1 MLTRLKEEFIEY
13 TSDQSRA
20 NYSRKNEVFIEYLEK
35 ECGANEKNFRE
46 ILSSIGANKI
56 LDSIDF
62 YVHNYGIKYKSTVDN
77 YITALKS
84 FFIYLSNNYGINNST
99 FDSNKETF
107 NLDNMIRQKVKDLRL
122 NTTEMKEAI
131 SEKEFNN
138 LLKECD
144 LIIES
149 YDTYGYLNDTG
160 KYKAKTGDF
169 LSAIMIK
176 LVMFTGIKNKV
187 ILTINKNDYN
197 YDLNQIK
204 INGNWINLPNKLSY
218 DMKKYFKVR
227 EQILKFNNIC
237 DDDNKPLFIKP
248 CGNLISKNN
257 ISGIVYKVM
266 QKVIGKL
273 EGESLCKYVI
283 MNHIKSGMDILEIM
297 NLTTFSIETC
307 MNCRE
312 QLNIKL
318 DNDRN
323 RYINTRLRNSKLYE
337 LL

>member
-1 MLTRLKEEFIEY
+1 MLIQLKEEFSKYISE
-13 TSDQSRA
+13 DSRA
-20 NYSRKNEVFIEYLEK
+20 NYSRKNDVFIEYLEK

-46 ILSSIGANKI
+46 ILSSIGPGKI
-56 LDSIDF
+56 LDSIEF

-77 YITALKS
+77 YVTSLKS
-84 FFIYLSNNYGINNST
+84 FFLFLSNNYNINNPT
-99 FDSNKETF
+99 FDSSKETS
-107 NLDNMIRQKVKDLRL
+107 NLDNLIRDKIKDLQL

-131 SEKEFNN
+131 SEEIFMELVK
-138 LLKECD
+138 KCD
-144 LIIES
+144 SIIES
-149 YDTYGYLNDTG
+149 YDKYVNDNSRYKAVTG
-160 KYKAKTGDF
+160 KF

-187 ILTINKNDYN
+187 ILTIKRNDYN
-197 YDLNQIK
+197 YDLNKIK
-204 INGNWINLPNKLSY
+204 INGNWISLPDKLSY

-227 EQILKFNNIC
+227 EDILKVNNIN
-237 DDDNKPLFIKP
+237 DSNGTQFFIKQ
-248 CGNLISKNN
+248 CGNVIDKNN
-257 ISGIVYKVM
+257 ISRIVYKVM
-266 QKVIGKL
+266 SEVNGTV

-283 MNHIKSGMDILEIM
+283 MRHIESGIDILEIM
-297 NLTTFSIETC
+297 NLTTFSVDTC

-323 RYINTRLRNSKLYE
+323 RYINTKLRNSKLYE